1 MRILIA
7 EDDEALAKFV
17 RQGLEGEHYSVN
29 VVSDGEQARAAAM
42 DLAYDVVV
50 LDLNLP
56 KLDGVSVL
64 RQLRL
69 KKPSLPVLI
78 LTQRTKVE
86 DRVQCLDTGADDYLA
101 KPFSFSE
108 LSARIR
114 ALLRRSHLPSESV
127 LVVGDLKLDRVQR
140 IVERAGKRIELTG
153 KEFSLLE
160 YLMRNAGRDVTR
172 SMILEHVWNLSFDT
186 TTNVVDVYNNYLR
199 RKIDDGHPVKLIHT
213 VRGVGYGLSVPAE
226 IAVAETHA

>member
-1 MRILIA
+1 MKILIA
-7 EDDEALAKFV
+7 EDDEALARFV
-17 RQGLEGEHYSVN
+17 RQGLEGEQYSVD
-29 VVSDGEQARAAAM
+29 VVTDGEQARSAANEVE
-42 DLAYDVVV
+42 YDVVV

-69 KKPSLPVLI
+69 RRPTVPVLV
-78 LTQRTKVE
+78 LTQRTRVE

-127 LVVGDLKLDRVQR
+127 LTVGDLKLDRVEHR
-140 IVERAGKRIELTG
+140 VERAGKRIELTT
-153 KEFSLLE
+153 KEFALLE
-160 YLMRNAGRDVTR
+160 YLMRNVTRQVTR
-172 SMILEHVWNLSFDT
+172 SMIIEHVWNLTFDT
-186 TTNVVDVYNNYLR
+186 TTNVVDVYINYLR

-213 VRGVGYGLSVPAE
+213 VRGVGYELSCAVPVGA
-226 IAVAETHA
+226 